1 MSADE
6 READAL
12 LAESLAAIQKMA
24 RDRTD
29 FRTTGDDRDRLLRAR
44 ILHDVVIKLTSP
56 DPTPPKGGSSG
67 QGAACPNCGRK
78 LKIELA

>member
-1 MSADE
+1 MSADD

-29 FRTTGDDRDRLLRAR
+29 FRSADDDRERLMRAR
-44 ILHDVVIKLTSP
+44 ILRDVVMKLTSP
-56 DPTPPKGGSSG
+56 EPTPPKGGSSG
-67 QGAACPNCGRK
+67 QGAQCPNCGHK